1 MLRAFL
7 GKLWPIRVPPDKG
20 ECVSALLTL
29 LCLSHQLQETLHSH
43 VSDLPLAQPLAQQ
56 SQPGAVWGVE
66 TLALEATADAV
77 VVQVR
82 DEECS
87 GGEAFGWEA
96 KWSLPAPQCHNCL
109 CTCIILSTLQLSGP
123 ALIWKHL
130 PEHLFSSSIDT
141 LPKEG

>member
-20 ECVSALLTL
+20 ECSICPFNPPVLIPSAPGDLTQP
-29 LCLSHQLQETLHSH
+29 CLWPSCL
-43 VSDLPLAQPLAQQ
+43 PLAQQ
-56 SQPGAVWGVE
+56 SQPGAVWAVE

-87 GGEAFGWEA
+87 GGEAFGWKA

-109 CTCIILSTLQLSGP
+109 CTCIILSTLQLSCP